1 MLSLQYGRHLLL
13 QSRAN
18 MSLIALKDI
27 TKFYS
32 QQDIFKKASFQ
43 ISAGERVGLVGP
55 NGAGKTTLFR
65 LILGLES
72 AQGGEIHKAKA
83 LRMGYLPQDVMA
95 FTGKAVL
102 ELVMDTAEETRAV
115 EIELEEVA
123 REIERLSAEECLDE
137 ASLLELTTRQSHLY
151 ELFDVLGGYQLESK
165 AEKILEGL
173 GFNTADFGR
182 QVDELSG
189 GWIMRA
195 ALARLL
201 LSEPDILLLDE
212 PTNHLDMDSLLWLEN
227 YLEHCPS
234 ALLLIS
240 HDRTFLN
247 NLADRIVEIDRAEII
262 NYACGFDEY
271 LEEREKRLAIQAAAY
286 ANQQE
291 RIKQIER
298 FIERGRVRKS
308 TAGRVQSRM
317 KTLEKIER
325 IEAPAARPKTIKL
338 SLPSGPRAPQTLI
351 KLVKVSKS
359 YGKNTIYQ
367 DLDFSIHRGEKIA
380 FLGVN
385 GAGKT
390 TLMKI
395 LAGVTDFE
403 HGERQIGPNTIISY
417 FAQHQLEELN
427 ENLTVLE
434 ELWSVAPGQSTG
446 RLRTILGSFLFRE
459 DDVFKKVAVLS
470 GGEKTRL
477 ILAKI
482 MLTGPNLLLLDEP
495 SNHRDI
501 PGRDM
506 LEQALKQFQGCICF
520 ISHDRKLINSIAN
533 KVVLVRAGG
542 LEIFPGNFDDFYQI
556 WEDRL
561 NAGFNQIDHDGKS
574 KEVSATGFTRA
585 GREIQKRTEAEYRQR
600 LYTRR
605 VPLEEELKDLEK
617 KLNEV
622 GERLDGLAHELS
634 KPEVYQSPEKSK
646 ALNQEYN
653 RLRLKNEELTASWEA
668 ILGKLAAIEES
679 IDQSQQLTE

>member
-1 MLSLQYGRHLLL
+1 
-13 QSRAN
+13 

-32 QQDIFKKASFQ
+32 QQDVLKSANFQ
-43 ISAGERVGLVGP
+43 ISAGERVGLIGP

-72 AQGGEIHKAKA
+72 AQSGEIHKSKS
-83 LRMGYLPQDVMA
+83 LRIGYLPQDILT
-95 FTGKAVL
+95 FSGKTVL
-102 ELVMDTAEETRAV
+102 TLVMDTAEEARAV
-115 EIELEEVA
+115 ENELEEVA
-123 REIERLSAEECLDE
+123 REIEEKSKAAFLDE
-137 ASLLELTTRQSHLY
+137 ASLLELTRRQSHLF
-151 ELFDVLGGYQLESK
+151 ELFEVLGGYQLESR
-165 AEKILEGL
+165 AGKILEGL
-173 GFNTADFGR
+173 GFHTADFGR

-212 PTNHLDMDSLLWLEN
+212 PTNHLDMESLLWLEN
-227 YLEHCPS
+227 YLKQCPS

-247 NLADRIVEIDRAEII
+247 TVVHRIVEIDRAEIT

-271 LEEREKRLAIQAAAY
+271 LVEREKRLTVQAAAY

-308 TAGRVQSRM
+308 SARRVQSRV

-325 IEAPAARPKTIKL
+325 IDAPATRSKTIKL
-338 SLPSGPRAPQTLI
+338 VLPPGARPPQTLI
-351 KLVKVSKS
+351 KLSKVSKS
-359 YGKNTIYQ
+359 YGQNTIYR
-367 DLDFSIHRGEKIA
+367 DLDFSIHRGDKIA

-395 LAGVTDFE
+395 LAGVTEFE
-403 HGERQIGPNTIISY
+403 AGKREVGPNTILSY

-434 ELWSVAPGQSTG
+434 ELSSVAPDQAVG

-459 DDVFKKVAVLS
+459 EDVFKKVAVLS

-495 SNHRDI
+495 SNHLDI

-506 LEQALKQFQGCICF
+506 LKQALKQFQGCICF
-520 ISHDRKLINSIAN
+520 ISHDRSLINSIAN
-533 KVVLVRAGG
+533 KIVLARNGK
-542 LEIFPGNFDDFYQI
+542 LEIFPGNFDDFYRI

-561 NAGFNQIDHDGKS
+561 KLDFNQKVPGVEAEKAPTARLS
-574 KEVSATGFTRA
+574 RA
-585 GREIQKRTEAEYRQR
+585 EREARKRMEAEYRQR
-600 LYTRR
+600 LYTKKA
-605 VPLEEELKDLEK
+605 PLEKELRNLESN
-617 KLNEV
+617 LTDV
-622 GERLDGLAHELS
+622 GERLDSLDHELS
-634 KPEVYQSPEKSK
+634 KPEAYQSPEKSK
-646 ALNQEYN
+646 ELNQEYSQ
-653 RLRLKNEELTASWEA
+653 LKAKSEELTAAWED
-668 ILGKLAAIEES
+668 ILGKLTAIEEN
-679 IDQSQQLTE
+679 IEQSEGRVD

>member
-1 MLSLQYGRHLLL
+1 
-13 QSRAN
+13 
-18 MSLIALKDI
+18 MSLIVLKDI

-32 QQDIFKKASFQ
+32 QQDVLKSANFQ
-43 ISAGERVGLVGP
+43 ISAGERVGLIGP

-72 AQGGEIHKAKA
+72 AQSGEIHKSKS
-83 LRMGYLPQDVMA
+83 LRIGYLPQDILTFA
-95 FTGKAVL
+95 GKTVL

-115 EIELEEVA
+115 ENELEEVA
-123 REIERLSAEECLDE
+123 QEIEEASKAASLDE
-137 ASLLELTTRQSHLY
+137 AALLELTQRQSHLF
-151 ELFDVLGGYQLESK
+151 ELFEVLGGYQLESR
-165 AEKILEGL
+165 ASKIIEGL
-173 GFNTADFGR
+173 GFPAADFHR
-182 QVDELSG
+182 RVDELSG

-212 PTNHLDMDSLLWLEN
+212 PTNHLDIDSLLWLEN
-227 YLEHCPS
+227 YLKQCPS

-240 HDRTFLN
+240 HDRMFLN
-247 NLADRIVEIDRAEII
+247 NVIERIVEIDRADIV

-271 LEEREKRLAIQAAAY
+271 LVEREKRGAVQAAAY

-308 TAGRVQSRM
+308 TAKRVQSRV

-325 IEAPAARPKTIKL
+325 IEAPATKPKTIKL
-338 SLPSGPRAPQTLI
+338 TLPPAPRPPQTLI
-351 KLVKVSKS
+351 ELSGVSKS
-359 YGKNTIYQ
+359 YGQKTIYRN
-367 DLDFSIHRGEKIA
+367 LDFSIHRGDKIA

-395 LAGVTDFE
+395 LAGAIEFE
-403 HGERQIGPNTIISY
+403 AGERHVGPNTILSY

-427 ENLTVLE
+427 EHLTVLE
-434 ELWSVAPGQSTG
+434 EISSVAPDQATG

-495 SNHRDI
+495 SNHLDI

-520 ISHDRKLINSIAN
+520 ISHDRSLINSIAN
-533 KVVLVRAGG
+533 KVALVRDGKI
-542 LEIFPGNFDDFYQI
+542 EIFPGNFNDFYHI

-561 NAGFNQIDHDGKS
+561 KLD
-574 KEVSATGFTRA
+574 VTRNIYHVPA
-585 GREIQKRTEAEYRQR
+585 EKAPGARLSRVEREARKRAEAEYRQR
-600 LYTRR
+600 LYTEKA
-605 VPLEEELKDLEK
+605 PLEEELKNLESS
-617 KLNEV
+617 LTNV
-622 GERLDGLAHELS
+622 GERLHGLDHELS

-646 ALNQEYN
+646 TLNQEYGQ
-653 RLRLKNEELTASWEA
+653 LRARREELTAAWED
-668 ILGKLAAIEES
+668 ILGKLTAIEERIEQS
-679 IDQSQQLTE
+679 EERID